1 MTRRSQAGK
10 GAVILT
16 VIVVIC
22 AALAAGGAYYW
33 QRFVR
38 ADSGN
43 QLPPSVFV
51 HAEMRS
57 VDATVTAT
65 GTIRLRTG
73 AEVRVGAQISGIV
86 TKLNVTVG
94 SHIQKD
100 DVIAVI
106 DSRGLDARI
115 AQARA
120 QIEMDHAALRKLEF
134 QLDRAKRLREL
145 IPRQQ
150 EEDLEQDVTNARA
163 KLDKSKS
170 DLAVVESD
178 TPYLTIR
185 APISGAI
192 ASVSTQQ
199 GETVA
204 ASFNAPTFVT
214 IIEDNALELV
224 AMVDETDIAN
234 VRPSNAVDFTTE
246 TFPSREFH
254 GKVERISP
262 KATIVSGVVN
272 YEVGV
277 ALRGDTA
284 LLRPDMTANATIQT
298 AHRRA
303 LTLPNEAI
311 HAEGEQRFI
320 YVMRNGTPEKRQ
332 ITTGPRAGAWT
343 EIRKGPSLDEQILL
357 AEPSGA
363 KK

>member
-1 MTRRSQAGK
+1 MPRLARR
-10 GAVILT
+10 
-16 VIVVIC
+16 
-22 AALAAGGAYYW
+22 
-33 QRFVR
+33 F
-38 ADSGN
+38 
-43 QLPPSVFV
+43 
-51 HAEMRS
+51 
-57 VDATVTAT
+57 
-65 GTIRLRTG
+65 
-73 AEVRVGAQISGIV
+73 
-86 TKLNVTVG
+86 
-94 SHIQKD
+94 
-100 DVIAVI
+100 
-106 DSRGLDARI
+106 
-115 AQARA
+115 
-120 QIEMDHAALRKLEF
+120 EMDHAALRKLEF